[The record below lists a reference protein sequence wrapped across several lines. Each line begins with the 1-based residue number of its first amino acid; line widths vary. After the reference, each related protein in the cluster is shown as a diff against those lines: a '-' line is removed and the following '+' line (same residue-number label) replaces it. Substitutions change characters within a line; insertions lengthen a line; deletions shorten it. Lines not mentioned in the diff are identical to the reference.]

1 MRTRVQDAA
10 AADCSLRFTPKRLA
24 GAVALQLAVLRLQ
37 HAAQL
42 QLQSAVQL
50 QLQHAAQL
58 QLQSAVQLQLQHQA
72 AVVQLLLL
80 AAVAQHQ
87 LQRQAAVAQ
96 QHLHAVVA
104 LPFRLQ
110 WNPTFLH
117 RW

>member
-24 GAVALQLAVLRLQ
+24 GAVALQLAVLQLQ
-37 HAAQL
+37 HAAQLQHQSAVQL

-50 QLQHAAQL
+50 QLQAAVVQ
-58 QLQSAVQLQLQHQA
+58 QLQLQH
-72 AVVQLLLL
+72 
-80 AAVAQHQ
+80 
-87 LQRQAAVAQ
+87 
-96 QHLHAVVA
+96 LHADVA